1 VGGVSEEAAV
11 VDVAPGPQPQ
21 VRRRPWI
28 ANGVTFL
35 RAVLVPPILVLLAVS
50 DEVTGA
56 RWAAFAVFVVAAL
69 TDTLDG
75 WAARR
80 WQGVTPFGAFADP
93 VADKLLIV
101 GTLVSLA
108 FVGELGWWVVMLI
121 SAREL
126 LVTLLR
132 LYAVRRT
139 GVVVSASMWG
149 KVKTVAQIVAVGAV
163 ILPLVDG
170 LLVDVLLVA
179 AVVLTVGSGADYV
192 RKVRHLVISATTIPA
207 ATATITP

>member
-1 VGGVSEEAAV
+1 M
-11 VDVAPGPQPQ
+11 VDVAPGAQPQ

-35 RAVLVPPILVLLAVS
+35 RAFLVPPILVLLAVS
-50 DEVTGA
+50 DEVSAA

-108 FVGELGWWVVMLI
+108 FVGELGWWVVALI
-121 SAREL
+121 AAREV

-163 ILPLVDG
+163 ILPLVGG
-170 LLVDVLLVA
+170 LLVDVLLFA

-192 RKVRHLVISATTIPA
+192 RKVRRLVTAGSAGPSSSTATT
-207 ATATITP
+207 TP

>member
-1 VGGVSEEAAV
+1 VIE
-11 VDVAPGPQPQ
+11 VAPSTQPQ

-35 RAVLVPPILVLLAVS
+35 RAFLVPPILVLLAIS
-50 DEVTGA
+50 DEVAAA

-101 GTLVSLA
+101 GTLLSLA
-108 FVGELGWWVVMLI
+108 FVGELGWWVVALI

-163 ILPLVDG
+163 ILPLVGG
-170 LLVDVLLVA
+170 LLVDVLLAA

-192 RKVRHLVISATTIPA
+192 LKVRRLVIAGPAGPSTAPVTTPR
-207 ATATITP
+207 

>member
-1 VGGVSEEAAV
+1 VVEPPAA
-11 VDVAPGPQPQ
+11 APA
-21 VRRRPWI
+21 RRRPWI

-35 RAVLVPPILVLLAVS
+35 RAFLVPPILVLLAVA
-50 DEVTGA
+50 DEVAIA
-56 RWAAFAVFVVAAL
+56 RWAAFVVFVVAAL

-108 FVGELGWWVVMLI
+108 IVDELGWWIVGLI
-121 SAREL
+121 AAREV

-132 LYAVRRT
+132 LIAVRRT
-139 GVVVSASMWG
+139 GVVVSASVWG

-163 ILPLVDG
+163 ILPIVGG
-170 LLVDVLLVA
+170 LLVELLLIA
-179 AVVLTVGSGADYV
+179 AVVLTVGSGVDYV
-192 RKVRHLVISATTIPA
+192 VKVGRLLSASA
-207 ATATITP
+207 ATSVVGPR

>member
-1 VGGVSEEAAV
+1 MVERSAA
-11 VDVAPGPQPQ
+11 AP

-35 RAVLVPPILVLLAVS
+35 RAFLVPPILVLLAIS
-50 DEVTGA
+50 DEVAAA

-80 WQGVTPFGAFADP
+80 WQGVTRFGAFADP

-108 FVGELGWWVVMLI
+108 IVGELGWWVVGLI
-121 SAREL
+121 AAREV

-132 LYAVRRT
+132 LYAVQRT
-139 GVVVSASMWG
+139 GVVVSASVWG

-163 ILPLVDG
+163 ILPLVGG
-170 LLVDVLLVA
+170 LLVELLLIA
-179 AVVLTVGSGADYV
+179 AVLLTVGSGADYFV
-192 RKVRHLVISATTIPA
+192 KVARLLSAPRMTSVVASP
-207 ATATITP
+207 

>member
-1 VGGVSEEAAV
+1 V
-11 VDVAPGPQPQ
+11 VDVAPAAQPQ

-35 RAVLVPPILVLLAVS
+35 RAFLVPPILVLLAVS
-50 DEVTGA
+50 DEVTAA
-56 RWAAFAVFVVAAL
+56 RWAAFVVFVVAAL

-80 WQGVTPFGAFADP
+80 WQGVTQFGAFADP

-108 FVGELGWWVVMLI
+108 FVGELGWWVVVLI
-121 SAREL
+121 SAREV

-132 LYAVRRT
+132 IYAVRRT
-139 GVVVSASMWG
+139 GVVVSASLWG

-163 ILPLVDG
+163 ILPLVGG
-170 LLVDVLLVA
+170 LLVDVLLVT

-192 RKVRHLVISATTIPA
+192 RKVRRLVSSGAAEGSAPATT
-207 ATATITP
+207 TR

>member
-1 VGGVSEEAAV
+1 V
-11 VDVAPGPQPQ
+11 VDVAPSSKPQ

-35 RAVLVPPILVLLAVS
+35 RAFLVPPILVLLAVS
-50 DEVTGA
+50 DEVTAA

-108 FVGELGWWVVMLI
+108 FVGELGWWIVTLI

-126 LVTLLR
+126 LVTMLR

-139 GVVVSASMWG
+139 GIVVSASMWG
-149 KVKTVAQIVAVGAV
+149 KVKTVAQIIAVGAV
-163 ILPLVDG
+163 ILPLVGG

-179 AVVLTVGSGADYV
+179 AVVLTVGSGVDYV
-192 RKVRHLVISATTIPA
+192 YKVRRLVVAGPASSSTTATTA
-207 ATATITP
+207 R

>member
-1 VGGVSEEAAV
+1 V
-11 VDVAPGPQPQ
+11 VVADVAPTAQPRL
-21 VRRRPWI
+21 RRRPWI

-35 RAVLVPPILVLLAVS
+35 RAFLVPPILVLLAIS
-50 DEVTGA
+50 DEVPAA
-56 RWAAFAVFVVAAL
+56 RWAAFTVFVVAAL

-108 FVGELGWWVVMLI
+108 FVGELSWWVVVLI
-121 SAREL
+121 AAREL

-132 LYAVRRT
+132 VHAARRT
-139 GVVVSASMWG
+139 GIIVSASMWG

-163 ILPLVDG
+163 ILPLVGG
-170 LLVDVLLVA
+170 LLVDVLLAA

-192 RKVRHLVISATTIPA
+192 RRVRRLILSGSVDGSVTTPATTGQ
-207 ATATITP
+207 

>member
-1 VGGVSEEAAV
+1 VGEGAAA
-11 VDVAPGPQPQ
+11 AP

-35 RAVLVPPILVLLAVS
+35 RAFLVPPILVLLAIS
-50 DEVTGA
+50 DEVAAA
-56 RWAAFAVFVVAAL
+56 RWAAFVVFVIAAL

-80 WQGVTPFGAFADP
+80 WQGVTRFGAFADP

-108 FVGELGWWVVMLI
+108 IVGDLGWWIVGLI
-121 SAREL
+121 AAREV

-132 LYAVRRT
+132 LYAVQRT

-163 ILPLVDG
+163 ILPLVAG
-170 LLVDVLLVA
+170 LLVELLLIA
-179 AVVLTVGSGADYV
+179 AVLLTVGSGADYFV
-192 RKVRHLVISATTIPA
+192 KVARLLTASPATTVVTSP
-207 ATATITP
+207 

>member
-1 VGGVSEEAAV
+1 VCEEAAV
-11 VDVAPGPQPQ
+11 IEAHAAAQPQ

-35 RAVLVPPILVLLAVS
+35 RAFLVPPILLLLAVS
-50 DEVTGA
+50 DELTAA
-56 RWAAFAVFVVAAL
+56 RWAAFVVFVVAAL

-108 FVGELGWWVVMLI
+108 LVGELGWWIVLLI
-121 SAREL
+121 AAREV

-132 LYAVRRT
+132 LFAVRRT
-139 GVVVSASMWG
+139 GIVVSASRWG
-149 KVKTVAQIVAVGAV
+149 KAKTVAQIVAVGAV
-163 ILPLVDG
+163 ILPLVGGILVDG
-170 LLVDVLLVA
+170 LLLV
-179 AVVLTVGSGADYV
+179 AVVLTVGSGVDYV
-192 RKVRHLVISATTIPA
+192 RKVRLLLTTSPA
-207 ATATITP
+207 SSR

>member
-1 VGGVSEEAAV
+1 MIEGAAA
-11 VDVAPGPQPQ
+11 AP

-35 RAVLVPPILVLLAVS
+35 RAFLVPPILVLLAIS
-50 DEVTGA
+50 DEVAAA
-56 RWAAFAVFVVAAL
+56 RWAAFVVFVIAAL

-80 WQGVTPFGAFADP
+80 WQGVTRFGAFADP

-108 FVGELGWWVVMLI
+108 IVGELGWWIVGLI
-121 SAREL
+121 AAREV

-132 LYAVRRT
+132 LYAVQRT

-163 ILPLVDG
+163 ILPLVAG
-170 LLVDVLLVA
+170 PFVELLLIA
-179 AVVLTVGSGADYV
+179 AVLLTVGSGADYFV
-192 RKVRHLVISATTIPA
+192 KVARLLTASPATTVV
-207 ATATITP
+207 TPP

>member
-1 VGGVSEEAAV
+1 V
-11 VDVAPGPQPQ
+11 VDVRAAVQPQ

-35 RAVLVPPILVLLAVS
+35 RAFLVPPILVLLAIS
-50 DEVTGA
+50 DEVAMA
-56 RWAAFAVFVVAAL
+56 RWAAFAVFVAAAL

-80 WQGVTPFGAFADP
+80 WQGVTQFGAFADP

-108 FVGELGWWVVMLI
+108 YVGELGWWVVLLI
-121 SAREL
+121 AAREV

-132 LYAVRRT
+132 LFAVRRT

-149 KVKTVAQIVAVGAV
+149 KVKTVAQIIAVGAV
-163 ILPLVDG
+163 ILPPVGGLLVDG
-170 LLVDVLLVA
+170 LLIA

-192 RKVRHLVISATTIPA
+192 RKVQLLLASPPA
-207 ATATITP
+207 RTPAPADGR

>member
-1 VGGVSEEAAV
+1 VVEPPAA
-11 VDVAPGPQPQ
+11 APA
-21 VRRRPWI
+21 RRRPWI

-35 RAVLVPPILVLLAVS
+35 RAFLVPPILVLLAVA
-50 DEVTGA
+50 DEVAIA
-56 RWAAFAVFVVAAL
+56 RWAAFVVFVIAAL

-108 FVGELGWWVVMLI
+108 IVDELGWWIVGLI
-121 SAREL
+121 AAREV

-132 LYAVRRT
+132 LIAVRRT
-139 GVVVSASMWG
+139 GVVVSASIWG

-163 ILPLVDG
+163 ILPIVGG
-170 LLVDVLLVA
+170 LLVELLLIA
-179 AVVLTVGSGADYV
+179 AVVLTVGSGVDYV
-192 RKVRHLVISATTIPA
+192 VKVGRLLSTSA
-207 ATATITP
+207 ATSAVGPR

>member
-1 VGGVSEEAAV
+1 V
-11 VDVAPGPQPQ
+11 VDVAPGAQPQ

-35 RAVLVPPILVLLAVS
+35 RAFLVPPILVLLAVS
-50 DEVTGA
+50 DEVSAA

-108 FVGELGWWVVMLI
+108 FVGELGWWVVALI
-121 SAREL
+121 AAREV

-163 ILPLVDG
+163 ILPLVGG
-170 LLVDVLLVA
+170 LLVDVLLFA

-192 RKVRHLVISATTIPA
+192 RKVRRLVTAGSAGPSSSTATT
-207 ATATITP
+207 TP

>member
-1 VGGVSEEAAV
+1 MIEATAA
-11 VDVAPGPQPQ
+11 AP

-35 RAVLVPPILVLLAVS
+35 RAFLVPPILVLLAIS
-50 DEVTGA
+50 DEVAAA
-56 RWAAFAVFVVAAL
+56 RWAAFAVFVIAAL

-80 WQGVTPFGAFADP
+80 WQGVTRFGAFADP

-108 FVGELGWWVVMLI
+108 IVGELGWWIVGLI
-121 SAREL
+121 AAREV

-132 LYAVRRT
+132 LYAVQRT
-139 GVVVSASMWG
+139 GVVVSASVWG

-163 ILPLVDG
+163 ILPLVGG
-170 LLVDVLLVA
+170 LLVELLLIVAVL
-179 AVVLTVGSGADYV
+179 LTVGSGADYFV
-192 RKVRHLVISATTIPA
+192 KVARLLSAPRMTSVVVSP
-207 ATATITP
+207 

>member
-1 VGGVSEEAAV
+1 MIEGAAA
-11 VDVAPGPQPQ
+11 AP

-35 RAVLVPPILVLLAVS
+35 RAFLVPPILVLLAIS
-50 DEVTGA
+50 DEVAAA
-56 RWAAFAVFVVAAL
+56 RWAAFVVFVIAAL

-80 WQGVTPFGAFADP
+80 WQGVTRFGAFADP

-108 FVGELGWWVVMLI
+108 IVGELGWWIVGLI
-121 SAREL
+121 AAREV

-132 LYAVRRT
+132 LYAVQRT

-163 ILPLVDG
+163 ILPLVAG
-170 LLVDVLLVA
+170 PLVELLLIA
-179 AVVLTVGSGADYV
+179 AVLLTVGSGADYFV
-192 RKVRHLVISATTIPA
+192 KVARLLTASPATTVV
-207 ATATITP
+207 TPP